1 MRFDSGTRELLRERV
16 AEVMAKHRVTA
27 GPYAYTKPSPRVYE
41 QQWLWDSCFH
51 AIIHL
56 DLGDPEQA
64 RREIKAALSRQVA
77 SGPDAGMVPHMNYFD
92 GGGEA
97 LWGTSDRSGITQPP
111 MLAFAV
117 REIAR
122 RTGDMG
128 FVHEVFEPLRRYYL
142 WLAARRD
149 PDGDGLVSIIHPWES
164 GWDNSQRWD
173 DLAGFGDDEERNKAI
188 RNEMCARLKDVGFDS
203 AAALAAGWFD
213 VEPVDFNCI
222 YAENLA
228 ALAWCARELGFAKAA
243 RDFDDRA
250 TRVRQAIRSKMRD
263 PVTGLYFDIAMVDG
277 VDGVDSDT
285 AGTTENTSGA
295 PGTADMADAADTA
308 GAQGTADTTADTA
321 GTVRRVRVRMER
333 HIRVETPAM
342 FFPLFAGV
350 PTPEEAS
357 ALLARLISAQSF
369 WPRYP
374 IPTVSMEDPRF
385 APDRYWR
392 GTTWV
397 NINWFV
403 MQGLLRYGFRDAAED
418 LARRT
423 VDLVLQN
430 GLWEYYDPHTGRG
443 LGAKDLSW
451 SGLVLDMVR
460 LAHG

>member
-1 MRFDSGTRELLRERV
+1 MSAGADGRSDEVRLDSGTRELLRERV

-27 GPYAYTKPSPRVYE
+27 GPYAYTKPSRRVYE
-41 QQWLWDSCFH
+41 RQWLWDSCFH

-56 DLGDPEQA
+56 DLGDAEQA

-92 GGGEA
+92 GGGEP
-97 LWGTSDRSGITQPP
+97 LWGTPDRSGITQPP

-122 RTGDMG
+122 RTSDLG
-128 FVHEVFEPLRRYYL
+128 FVRGVFEPLRRYYS

-173 DLAGFGDDEERNKAI
+173 ELAGFGDDEERNKAI
-188 RNEMCARLKDVGFDS
+188 RSEMCARLKGVGFDS
-203 AAALAAGWFD
+203 AAALVSGWFD

-228 ALAWCARELGFAKAA
+228 ALAWCARELGFDESAEVLDQKA
-243 RDFDDRA
+243 
-250 TRVRQAIRSKMRD
+250 THVREAIRDKMRD
-263 PVTGLYFDIAMVDG
+263 PATGLYFDIA
-277 VDGVDSDT
+277 
-285 AGTTENTSGA
+285 
-295 PGTADMADAADTA
+295 
-308 GAQGTADTTADTA
+308 
-321 GTVRRVRVRMER
+321 TVEGEER
-333 HIRVETPAM
+333 PIERPIRVETPAM
-342 FFPLFAGV
+342 FFPLFAGI
-350 PTPEEAS
+350 PWPEEAS
-357 ALLARLISAQSF
+357 ALVSKLASPRSF
-369 WPRYP
+369 WPQYP

-403 MQGLLRYGFRDAAED
+403 MQGLLRYGFRDVAED
-418 LARRT
+418 LACRT
-423 VDLVLQN
+423 ADLVLRN

-460 LAHG
+460 LAET

>member
-1 MRFDSGTRELLRERV
+1 MRLDSSERERLREMV
-16 AEVMAKHRVTA
+16 AGVVKKHHVDI
-27 GPYAYTKPSPRVYE
+27 GGHSYTKPSSKVYE

-56 DLGDPEQA
+56 DLGDSEQA
-64 RREIKAALSRQVA
+64 RSEIRAMLSRQVA
-77 SGPDAGMVPHMNYFD
+77 DGPDAGMVPHMNYFT

-97 LWGTSDRSGITQPP
+97 LWGTPDRSGITQPP
-111 MLAFAV
+111 MLGSAV

-122 RTGDMG
+122 RAGDMG
-128 FVHEVFEPLRRYYL
+128 FVREVFEPLCRYYS

-149 PDGDGLVSIIHPWES
+149 PDGDDLVSIIHPWES

-173 DLAGFGDDEERNKAI
+173 ELAGFGEDEERNKAI
-188 RNEMCARLKDVGFDS
+188 RNEMCARLKGLGFDS

-228 ALAWCARELGFAKAA
+228 ALAWCAQELGFADTACDFAERA
-243 RDFDDRA
+243 R
-250 TRVRQAIRSKMRD
+250 RVRKAIRSKMRD
-263 PVTGLYFDIAMVDG
+263 PATGLYFDIARIG
-277 VDGVDSDT
+277 G
-285 AGTTENTSGA
+285 E
-295 PGTADMADAADTA
+295 
-308 GAQGTADTTADTA
+308 
-321 GTVRRVRVRMER
+321 ER

-350 PTPEEAS
+350 PTAGEAP
-357 ALLARLISAQSF
+357 ALVRRLLSPSSF

-374 IPTVSMEDPRF
+374 VPTVSMEDPRF

-403 MQGLLRYGFRDAAED
+403 MQGLLLYGFREAAEG

-430 GLWEYYDPHTGRG
+430 SLWEYYDPRTGRG
-443 LGAKDLSW
+443 LGAEDLSW
-451 SGLVLDMVR
+451 SGLVIDMIT
-460 LAHG
+460 LAET